1 MKEQY
6 EYPSVASETEP
17 IVFYASG
24 SKRDPTNWKTMTYKC
39 LTKNCRDLVDDL
51 MQSALVIHRW
61 DDNKMKEYYTKVII
75 SAYDLGKENNE

>member
-6 EYPSVASETEP
+6 EYPSVASETDP
-17 IVFYASG
+17 IVFYVSG
-24 SKRDPTNWKTMTYKC
+24 SKRDSTNWKTMTYKC

-51 MQSALVIHRW
+51 MQSALVVHRW

-75 SAYDLGKENNE
+75 MAYDFGKEGK